1 VECEVINSRI
11 NEVTINVYSSVKKLE
26 EARCM

>member
-1 VECEVINSRI
+1 VEYELINNRI

-26 EARCM
+26 EARFM